1 MKLLKI
7 GLILSAFAL
16 FVFAC
21 AENRSVNTN
30 TNAGANSNANGN
42 PTTVNANTIS
52 NAINNSQPVVGD
64 EMAAGRK
71 IYSQICS
78 NCHKE
83 DGSGGKV
90 TIEGKT
96 INAENLTSDH
106 AKKES
111 DADFTDAIK
120 NGIKDEGMP
129 AFGDRLSDQEI
140 NNVIRYI
147 RTELQGKK
155 M

>member
-7 GLILSAFAL
+7 GLVITCFAL
-16 FVFAC
+16 FIFAC
-21 AENRSVNTN
+21 AENTNVNTN
-30 TNAGANSNANGN
+30 TNLNANGN
-42 PTTVNANTIS
+42 PTNVNGNTIS

-64 EMAAGRK
+64 ETASGRK
-71 IYSQICS
+71 IYTEICA
-78 NCHKE
+78 NCHKQ
-83 DGSGGKV
+83 DGTGGKV

-96 INAENLTSDH
+96 INAENFTSEH
-106 AKKES
+106 AKKDS
-111 DADFTDAIK
+111 DADFIDAIK

-140 NNVIRYI
+140 QNVVRFI
-147 RTELQGKK
+147 RTEIQGKK